1 MSDELKPPKKIYLQM
16 LDEDGE
22 EQYEITWCEDEIND
36 TDIAY
41 VLAAELQ
48 STITAQADLIREL
61 REDAERWHRQQ
72 AHPCLDFLTCCEM
85 ENRHNQLMAK
95 IDKMENSND

>member
-22 EQYEITWCEDEIND
+22 EQDEITWCEDEIND

-41 VLAAELQ
+41 VLESAL
-48 STITAQADLIREL
+48 TTAQEENKRYKDALEEMLKIFDREGTAP
-61 REDAERWHRQQ
+61 RINGYSIGA
-72 AHPCLDFLTCCEM
+72 
-85 ENRHNQLMAK
+85 MACDRAQSVLK
-95 IDKMENSND
+95 DGMKNE

>member
-1 MSDELKPPKKIYLQM
+1 MSEKKCKVCGGDISYLERADEHYFYSDCVKQLK
-16 LDEDGE
+16 
-22 EQYEITWCEDEIND
+22 
-36 TDIAY
+36 
-41 VLAAELQ
+41 
-48 STITAQADLIREL
+48 STNKAQADLIREL

-95 IDKMENSND
+95 IDKIENSND